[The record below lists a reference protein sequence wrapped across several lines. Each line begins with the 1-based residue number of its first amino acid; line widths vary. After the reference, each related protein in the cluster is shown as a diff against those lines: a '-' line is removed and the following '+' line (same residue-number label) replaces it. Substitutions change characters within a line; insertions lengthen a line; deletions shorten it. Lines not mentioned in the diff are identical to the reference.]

1 MGKYKYLLKNIG
13 LLTLG
18 NFATKLLSFF
28 LVPLYT
34 SVLTTTQYGTYDLL
48 NTTIGILI
56 PILTL
61 NIMEAVVRFSI
72 DDRTHLDAIVTVST
86 KFLIVSSLLVGI
98 FIVIS
103 NLLNVFPILRNYGFY
118 FWLMYVSQAL
128 TGIIVSFAR
137 GIDKVAAMSASSVI
151 ASVVMIVCNI
161 VFLLVFKWG
170 LSGYFLANI
179 IGPLIQCLYLIW
191 STGYFKY
198 INFNVNYQSSKK
210 KLVAYSSPLI
220 ANSIAWWV
228 TNVSDRYIVT
238 WFCGLAANGVYSVAT
253 KIPSILSVAQ
263 TIFNQAWILSAVKD
277 FDPED
282 KDGFFANTYKVYN
295 GLMVVICSLI
305 IFFDRFV
312 ASFLYAKNF
321 YAAWKYVPFLTIA
334 ILFGAISGYI
344 GGFFTAKKA
353 TKIFATSTVY
363 GAIINII
370 LNIVLV
376 PFIGA
381 MGSSFATMV
390 CYIVIWAIR
399 FIQSKKY
406 IHLKI
411 NVKKDVLAY
420 VLLIVQSIL
429 LISFSQEIL
438 VYSLQTLIIAVILVI
453 YFNDVKF
460 LLRKMA
466 VKFMN

>member
-179 IGPLIQCLYLIW
+179 IGPLIQCVYLIW